1 MREIN
6 IWEANYVVVDVET
19 TGNQPTQS
27 RIIDIAAV
35 NLRDGEI
42 EEVFSSLV
50 NPHQFIPSFI
60 SQMTGISN
68 EAVFFAPEAKE
79 VMPKFLKAFN
89 FENSIFVAH
98 NANFDY
104 SFVKETLIRNGIV
117 DFDYPVLDTLKLARR
132 VLSDTQKK
140 SVGSLAAYFGIKVRN
155 RHTALGDAKATAK
168 ILYNLLEM
176 IEEEHEITSLEELL
190 SFQNKRL
197 SYFNPKPDSFNYLEE
212 KLKQIP
218 ESPGVYHFLDG
229 KKKIIYVGKA
239 KNLKERVNSY
249 FRPGNITSP
258 KLKELVTHIRDLT
271 FTETYNELS
280 ALVLESKEIKAL
292 QPKFNFAGR
301 RIKRLP
307 FLKIPANTLFPKIE
321 IAFDINDNGEYYG
334 PFSNLNY
341 ALEIKKILD
350 DNFSLVK
357 CDHSFEGKTLTE
369 PCIYLQ
375 MNKCLAPCVK
385 RLDEDFPAKYEL
397 ELNNIK
403 SFLSGFAEELISAL
417 EKKMF
422 QHSEKLEFE
431 KANELKKTLLSI
443 KNIFNNTERF
453 FNSINEQNFVLILP
467 HSESE
472 KMVDLYLFRYSKLIY
487 HQTIGKKSL
496 PNPFILEKLEHIYF
510 NGLQLPKHLSVDEIE
525 EIKITNSWLNQNKEN
540 GKIIYFEKD
549 KINSSE
555 KLIWLIQEKINELN

>member
-1 MREIN
+1 VREVN

-35 NLRDGEI
+35 NLRNGNL

-50 NPHQFIPSFI
+50 NPHQFIPAFI
-60 SQMTGISN
+60 SQMTGITN

-79 VMPKFLKAFN
+79 VMPKFLHSFN

-104 SFVKETLIRNGIV
+104 SFVKETLQRIGVV
-117 DFDYPVLDTLKLARR
+117 DFEYPVLDTLKLARR
-132 VLSDTQKK
+132 VLADTQKK

-168 ILYNLLEM
+168 ILFNLLEI

-190 SFQNKRL
+190 NFQNKRL
-197 SYFNPKPDSFNYLEE
+197 SYFNPKPDSFNYLED
-212 KLKQIP
+212 KLKQTP
-218 ESPGVYHFLDG
+218 EAPGVYHFLDS

-239 KNLKERVNSY
+239 KNLKARVSSY

-258 KLKELVTHIRDLT
+258 KLKELIEHIRDLT
-271 FTETYNELS
+271 TTETNNELS

-292 QPKFNFAGR
+292 QPKYNFAGR
-301 RIKRLP
+301 KMRRLP
-307 FLKIPANTLFPKIE
+307 FLKIPENVLFPTIE

-334 PFSNLNY
+334 PFTNLSY

-350 DNFSLVK
+350 DNFNLVK
-357 CDHSFEGKTLTE
+357 CGHSFEGKTLTE

-375 MNKCLAPCVK
+375 MDKCLAPCIK
-385 RLDEDFPAKYEL
+385 RQEEDFTKKYEL
-397 ELNNIK
+397 ELLNIK
-403 SFLSGFAEELISAL
+403 QFLSGFAEDLIKAL
-417 EKKMF
+417 EQKMF
-422 QHSEKLEFE
+422 AYSEKFEFE
-431 KANELKKTLLSI
+431 KANEFKKTIQSI
-443 KNIFNNTERF
+443 KNIFNNSEKF
-453 FNSINEQNFVLILP
+453 FNSINEQNFILILP
-467 HSESE
+467 HFESD
-472 KMVDLYLFRYSKLIY
+472 KMVDVYLFRYARLIY
-487 HQTIGKKSL
+487 HQTIGKKAL
-496 PNPFILEKLEHIYF
+496 PNEILLDRLEHVYF
-510 NGLQLPKHLSVDEIE
+510 NGMQLPTNLSVDEIE
-525 EIKITNSWLNQNKEN
+525 EIKITNSWLNQNKED

-549 KINSSE
+549 KMKTKEN
-555 KLIWLIQEKINELN
+555 LVTLIQEKINELS